1 MYEVEAVLPGASQL
15 KVQVWDHDDFFSDDL
30 IGTTKID
37 LEDRFFSS
45 KWTKLTDKPIE
56 TRTLYHK
63 STKLEQG
70 TIRMWMEIISKKEL
84 VDKPIWDIS
93 PRPPAEFEARLIIW
107 KTEDVKTYD
116 VEGTSDLYVRA
127 WVNTSE
133 PKETDCHYR
142 CQTGEGSFNW
152 RMLFPITI
160 PYDIYRVNIQIWDR
174 DILSFNDFIADATF
188 TFDALAKDAWTTN
201 RRVKRKN
208 AKDESV
214 MQRIRGAIPSG
225 EENVGPGQDANK
237 FWISCMRRNEDLEM
251 EPGGRVQVSF
261 ELMPK
266 SFAEACPVGS
276 GRDDPNID
284 PFLPPPI
291 GRIKWSWNPFDM
303 LAQMCGRSF
312 RYKLYCAICCIL
324 CCVLC
329 VMMVPMLF
337 SDTVAIILFE

>member
-237 FWISCMRRNEDLEM
+237 FWISCMRRNEDREM